1 MRTRDQNI
9 LISGGS
15 RGLGLHLAEGF
26 LAAGNRVATFAR
38 SRTPAM
44 DRLEQEHAGCF
55 YFEPL
60 DAVDQPAVRTFVS
73 TVDQRFG
80 SIDALVNNAAIGQDE
95 LLLHT
100 PADRIAQIIAVNL
113 TAPIN
118 LTRLVLKRM
127 LLQPDHGSVINIT
140 SICGSRGY
148 AGLAVYAATKGAM
161 EAFTRAM
168 ARELGE
174 AGVTFNSIAPG
185 FFTSEM
191 SSVLLPQQIDAIRR
205 RTPSGE
211 LATEENVLAVADLLL
226 SRETNINGQT
236 IAIDGGI
243 TI

>member
-38 SRTPAM
+38 SRTPAV
-44 DRLEQEHAGCF
+44 DRLADRYAGCF
-55 YFEPL
+55 CFEAL
-60 DAVDQPAVRTFVS
+60 DAVDQPAVQAFVS
-73 TVDQRFG
+73 SVHERFG

-95 LLLHT
+95 LLLHM
-100 PADRIAQIIAVNL
+100 PAERIAQIIAVNL
-113 TAPIN
+113 TAPIC

-127 LLQPDHGSVINIT
+127 LLQHTRGSVVNIT
-140 SICGSRGY
+140 SVCGSRGY
-148 AGLAVYAATKGAM
+148 AGLAVYAASKGAM

-174 AGVTFNSIAPG
+174 GGVAFNSIAPG

-191 SSVLLPQQIDAIRR
+191 SSVLLPQQIEAIRR
-205 RTPSGE
+205 RTPSGQ
-211 LATEENVLAVADLLL
+211 LATEEHVLAVADLLL

-236 IAIDGGI
+236 IAVDGGI

>member
-1 MRTRDQNI
+1 MRTQGLNI

-38 SRTPAM
+38 SRTADM
-44 DRLEQEHAGCF
+44 ERLAAEFPGCF
-55 YFEPL
+55 YFDAL
-60 DAVDQPAVRTFVS
+60 DAVDQAAVQAFVVS
-73 TVDQRFG
+73 VHGQFG
-80 SIDALVNNAAIGQDE
+80 SIDALINNAAIGQDE

-100 PADRIAQIIAVNL
+100 PAERIQQIIEVNL
-113 TAPIN
+113 TAPV
-118 LTRLVLKRM
+118 LLSRLVLKKM
-127 LLQPDHGSVINIT
+127 LLQPDRGSVLNIT

-148 AGLAVYAATKGAM
+148 AGLAVYAATKGGL

-168 ARELGE
+168 AREMGE
-174 AGVTFNSIAPG
+174 AGIAVNCIAPG
-185 FFTSEM
+185 FFVSEM

-211 LATEENVLAVADLLL
+211 LATEADVLAVADLLL
-226 SRETNINGQT
+226 SRETNVNGQT
-236 IAIDGGI
+236 IAVDGGI